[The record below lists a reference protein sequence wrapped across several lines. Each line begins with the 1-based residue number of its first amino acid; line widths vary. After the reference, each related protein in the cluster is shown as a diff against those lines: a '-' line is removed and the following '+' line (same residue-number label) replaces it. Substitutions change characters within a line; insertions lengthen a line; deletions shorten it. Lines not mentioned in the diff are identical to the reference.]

1 MVKRILDATAS
12 DFRAMSPQELEESIR
27 KAEGRTIAC
36 ECVSSIPPLVDGV
49 TNAEVVAAM
58 GADIIILNVYDV
70 DNPVIFGLPGANTLP
85 IWNTNPVD
93 FFRASAGATIH
104 DLKQLVGQPIG
115 IVLESSDI
123 TDASYQGRKATVANA
138 RKAREQGADIVYI
151 TGNPGAGTT
160 NRGIIEAVDA
170 IHTQMDG
177 ELFIVAGKIH
187 GAGVVAEQGSMLMTA
202 DDVKAICRAGAHAV
216 AMPMPGAISGWTVT
230 HAHALA
236 DVAHEEGSLS
246 WMVLDHGIEGAQR
259 EAIIQFS
266 VNASMAGADVLEIGD
281 SGLGG
286 IALPE
291 NVMEMSLVV
300 RGRRHTYRR
309 MAMSIHR

>member
-1 MVKRILDATAS
+1 MTKRILDAAAS

-36 ECVSSIPPLVDGV
+36 ECVSSIPSLIDGV

-58 GADIIILNVYDV
+58 GADLIILNVYDV
-70 DNPVIFGLPGANTLP
+70 NYPVIFGLPGANNLP
-85 IWNTNPVD
+85 IWNTNPEA
-93 FFRASAGATIH
+93 FFRMVGGTIH
-104 DLKQLVGQPIG
+104 DLKQLVGVPIG

-123 TDASYQGRKATVANA
+123 ADASYQGRKATVENA
-138 RKAREQGADIVYI
+138 RKARDQGADIVYI

-160 NRGIIEAVDA
+160 NRGIIQAVDE
-170 IHTQMDG
+170 IRSKMDG

-187 GAGVVAEQGSMLMTA
+187 GAGVTAEQGSTLMNAT
-202 DDVKAICRAGAHAV
+202 DVQAICRAGAHAV
-216 AMPMPGAISGWTVT
+216 AMPMPAAVPGWTVE

-236 DVAHEEGSLS
+236 DAAHKEGRLA

-259 EAIIQFS
+259 EAIIQFAMH
-266 VNASMAGADVLEIGD
+266 ASMAGADVLEIGD

-309 MAMSIHR
+309 MAMSINR